1 MVITPKSEEETNFKD
16 VMDTTPYTENY
27 KELCFR
33 AWYEAEK
40 PKGKKILDVIPRDE
54 NGRLPNVLTARRW
67 LRGADGWNVRA
78 RELDVKTRADLDMLI
93 IKKRVEMFDRHAEA
107 GAQLV
112 DMGLEYLESFDI
124 TSDSVALRAIKEGT
138 DLERKSL
145 GISELLKSI
154 STMSDSQLQKR
165 AEELA
170 SADLE
175 LSDGEIIEGVARN
188 VAQELEELEEED
200 NNG

>member
-1 MVITPKSEEETNFKD
+1 MPITLKFEEETNFKD
-16 VMDTTPYTENY
+16 VIDTTPYTENY

-33 AWYEAEK
+33 AWYDADK
-40 PKGKKILDVIPRDE
+40 PKGKKILAVLPEDE
-54 NGRLPNVLTARRW
+54 NGRLPNIGSIRKW
-67 LRGADGWNVRA
+67 LRGEDGWNMRA
-78 RELDVKTRADLDMLI
+78 RELDVKTRANLDALI

-170 SADLE
+170 SADIE

-188 VAQELEELEEED
+188 VAQDLEELEEE
-200 NNG
+200 

>member
-1 MVITPKSEEETNFKD
+1 MPILPKSEEESKFKD
-16 VMDTTPYTENY
+16 IMDTTPYSLSY
-27 KELCFR
+27 KETCFR
-33 AWYEAEK
+33 TWYAAEK
-40 PKGKKILDVIPRDE
+40 PKGKKILEIIPYDE
-54 NGRLPNVLTARRW
+54 DGRKPTILTVRKW
-67 LRGADGWNVRA
+67 LRGEDGWNARA
-78 RELDVKTRADLDMLI
+78 RKLDVRTREDLDAII
-93 IKKRVEMFDRHAEA
+93 IKKRVEMFERHAEA

-112 DMGLEYLESFDI
+112 DMGLDYLENFDI
-124 TSDSVALRAIKEGT
+124 TSDSVALRAVKEGT

-170 SADLE
+170 SSDAE

-188 VAQELEELEEED
+188 VAKDLEEFEEYDED
-200 NNG
+200 

>member
-1 MVITPKSEEETNFKD
+1 MPISPKSEEESTFGGIL
-16 VMDTTPYTENY
+16 DTTPYTENY

-33 AWYEAEK
+33 AWYDADK
-40 PKGKKILDVIPRDE
+40 PKGKKILAVLPEDE
-54 NGRLPNVLTARRW
+54 NGRLPNIGSIRKW
-67 LRGADGWNVRA
+67 LRGEDGWNMRA
-78 RELDVKTRADLDMLI
+78 RELDVKTRANLDALI

-170 SADLE
+170 SADIE

-188 VAQELEELEEED
+188 VAHDLEEFEIEEE
-200 NNG
+200 

>member
-1 MVITPKSEEETNFKD
+1 MPITLNFEEETNFKD
-16 VMDTTPYTENY
+16 VIDTTPYTENY

-33 AWYEAEK
+33 AWYDADK
-40 PKGKKILDVIPRDE
+40 PKGKKILAVLPEDE
-54 NGRLPNVLTARRW
+54 NGRLPNIGSIRKW
-67 LRGADGWNVRA
+67 LRGEDGWNMRA
-78 RELDVKTRADLDMLI
+78 RELDVKTRANLDALI

-170 SADLE
+170 SADIE

-188 VAQELEELEEED
+188 VAQDLEELEEE
-200 NNG
+200 

>member
-1 MVITPKSEEETNFKD
+1 MPITIKTEEETNFKD
-16 VMDTTPYTENY
+16 IMDTTPYTESY

-33 AWYEAEK
+33 AWYAAEK
-40 PKGKKILDVIPRDE
+40 PRGKKILDVIPRDE
-54 NGRLPNVLTARRW
+54 NGRLPNVGTTKKW
-67 LRGADGWNVRA
+67 LRGEDGWNMRA
-78 RELDVKTRADLDMLI
+78 RELDIKTRADLDMLI

-107 GAQLV
+107 GAELV
-112 DMGLEYLESFDI
+112 DMGLEYLEEYSI

-154 STMSDSQLQKR
+154 STMSDDQLQKM
-165 AEELA
+165 AQ
-170 SADLE
+170 DFVDVDIE

-188 VAQELEELEEED
+188 VTDELEEFETVED
-200 NNG
+200 E

>member
-1 MVITPKSEEETNFKD
+1 MPISPKSEEESTFGGIL
-16 VMDTTPYTENY
+16 DTTPYTEKY

-33 AWYEAEK
+33 AWYDADK
-40 PKGKKILDVIPRDE
+40 PTGKKILTVLPKDE
-54 NGRLPNVLTARRW
+54 NGRLPNIGSIRKW
-67 LRGADGWNVRA
+67 LRGEDGWNMRA
-78 RELDVKTRADLDMLI
+78 RELDVKTRANLDALI
-93 IKKRVEMFDRHAEA
+93 IKKRVEMFNRHAEA
-107 GAQLV
+107 GAQLA
-112 DMGLEYLESFDI
+112 DMGLEYLEEHNI
-124 TSDSVALRAIKEGT
+124 TSDSVAIRAIKEGT

-170 SADLE
+170 SADIE

-188 VAQELEELEEED
+188 VAHDLEEFETEEE
-200 NNG
+200 